1 MAEWNNFPH
10 HAVVTDAEDSDK
22 DDKGSVML
30 PLIYRT
36 NPKTRREILHL
47 DNREGPVKLQVPP
60 PFRGAHLGTRASKKN
75 PYRGTYLGDQV

>member
-22 DDKGSVML
+22 EDKGSVML

-47 DNREGPVKLQVPP
+47 DNREGPVKL
-60 PFRGAHLGTRASKKN
+60 
-75 PYRGTYLGDQV
+75 